1 MIPGNKNRSIFS
13 IALLAL
19 LVTVNYYCSQPT
31 AKDDSANT
39 AAPKEMTASEKLA
52 RGRYL
57 VTLGGCNDCHTP
69 KVFTA
74 TGPVFDSTRI
84 LSGHPAGSPLPEITY
99 DASKPGNWMLFAPDL
114 TAAAGPWGISFSANL
129 TPDSTTG
136 IGAWTTE
143 NFIKTIRTGKHLG
156 MEGGRPILPPMPWQ
170 SMAEITDEDLSLIFG
185 YLKSLPPIK
194 NQVPAPVPPTD
205 LMKKK

>member
-19 LVTVNYYCSQPT
+19 LITGNYYCSQPN

-39 AAPKEMTASEKLA
+39 AVPKEMSASEKLA

-57 VTLGGCNDCHTP
+57 VILGGCNDCHTP

-74 TGPVFDSTRI
+74 MGPVFDSTRI
-84 LSGHPAGSPLPEITY
+84 LSGHPANSPLPEITY

-114 TAAAGPWGISFSANL
+114 TAAVGPWGISFSANL

-136 IGAWTTE
+136 IGAWSAE

-170 SMAEITDEDLSLIFG
+170 SMAEITDADLILIFE

-194 NQVPAPVPPTD
+194 NQVPAPVPPSE